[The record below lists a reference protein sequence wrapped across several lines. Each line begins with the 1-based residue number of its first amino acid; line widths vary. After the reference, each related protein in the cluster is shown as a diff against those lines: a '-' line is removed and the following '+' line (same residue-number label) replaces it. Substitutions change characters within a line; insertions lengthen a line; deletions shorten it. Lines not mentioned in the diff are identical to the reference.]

1 MTKNDL
7 LASIRRDRLQLDELV
22 ARVGEARMEEPALEE
37 GWSVKDVLA
46 HISSWEKIGMATVR
60 NNQPVDVPEPGPATT
75 NTTDLVNQKIYE
87 SNRDRPLADVRADA
101 ARSYDELLA
110 MVEGMSDDALS
121 SILGGATEGP
131 TVDQVIRGN
140 SDQHYREHA
149 EQIGRWLDGG

>member
-7 LASIRRDRLQLDELV
+7 LASIRRDRAAFDDV
-22 ARVGEARMEEPALEE
+22 IVRVGEGRMEEPALDE

-60 NNQPVDVPEPGPATT
+60 NNQPVEAPPPGQSTT

-87 SNRDRPLADVRADA
+87 NNRDRPLADIRADA
-101 ARSYDELLA
+101 ARSHAELLT

-121 SILGGATEGP
+121 SILGGATEGQ
-131 TVDQVIRGN
+131 TAGQIISEN
-140 SDQHYREHA
+140 SDAHNREHT
-149 EQIGRWLDGG
+149 EQIGRWLDGE